1 MLEMSQQTAPVERMA
16 RSARVAHGET
26 AVLPMATVARVM
38 ASVLLVVSPSSVTVM
53 PRPTFLQM
61 GIAARMVRPAREAL
75 MEIAAL
81 NKDTVARQTIV
92 KQAVNLSSAP
102 VMLIRARSLLM
113 VDVEASMARLARVAP
128 SVTAVPLGTGVAR
141 LLTVML
147 AASPSLA
154 LATAKRAT
162 SPPMATVVR
171 MARLVR
177 EALTVTA
184 VLLRATAVR
193 RTTVKQAANRNSVLA
208 TPALTTFLP
217 TEAVVR
223 TERLA
228 RAVSMATAVLSTDT
242 VEREM
247 TFVARDVSLPT
258 VSALVFL
265 PTLSVV
271 PGTVE
276 LVLALALET
285 VVLPMVTVEA
295 QDLTVDRAARRVP
308 PVLV

>member
-16 RSARVAHGET
+16 RFARVARGET
-26 AVLPMATVARVM
+26 AVLPMATVARAM
-38 ASVLLVVSPSSVTVM
+38 ASVLLVASPSSEIVTL
-53 PRPTFLQM
+53 RPTSLQM

-81 NKDTVARQTIV
+81 NKATVERQTTV
-92 KQAVNLSSAP
+92 KQVVSLSSAP
-102 VMLIRARSLLM
+102 AMLMQVRSLPM
-113 VDVEASMARLARVAP
+113 VAAEASMARLARAVP
-128 SVTAVPLGTGVAR
+128 SVTAAPLGTGVAR

-147 AASPSLA
+147 AVNPSLA
-154 LATAKRAT
+154 LATAKQAT
-162 SPPMATVVR
+162 SLPMATVAR

-184 VLLRATAVR
+184 VLPRATAVR
-193 RTTVKQAANRNSVLA
+193 QTTVKQAANRNSVLA

-228 RAVSMATAVLSTDT
+228 KAVSMVTAVLSTDT

-247 TFVARDVSLPT
+247 ISVARDVNLPT